1 MSDVSGHHDETFE
14 PATLGIT
21 PSSADAL
28 AEPPGAPPTGTTTT
42 PTSSWPMWILGLVIM
57 IDQVDQNI
65 VRGAQN
71 EIARDLSLSDTQV
84 GLLLS
89 CFVLVNGLVSV
100 PAGYLADRW
109 HRTRTIGHT
118 VIAWSGIT
126 ALTAA
131 APNYGA
137 LIGVRSALGFGQAI
151 TEPSTASLLADYYPL
166 EQRGRA
172 FSVQQVLVF
181 LGFGIGLAGGGA
193 VAATLGWRWSF
204 LIVGSPGVL
213 IAFFV
218 YRLRE
223 PRRGEADRLSL
234 GLTDDGEEDV
244 DVRRGLM
251 DEGLATFAKDLV
263 AGLRAD
269 MRTILSIPTMRYAL
283 VGVSALL
290 FSITAVGAALPPFY
304 ERNLG
309 VRPGLAEGY
318 VGAIL
323 VLGGIPG
330 VLLGGRVADR
340 FATRIKGA
348 RMAIPAYCVLAG
360 QTVFVLSY
368 LKLPL
373 GPTFALQVLGAF
385 IISLAVPALR
395 AGLSDAVPANLR
407 GAGFGAFNL
416 VSVLL
421 GQAAAGV
428 IVFTLADVFDDN
440 LRTAL
445 LVVSPPVFVGGL
457 IFLRAKDHMDE
468 DAAKIFTAI
477 MVAVQEQQARDAAPD
492 AAGPDD
498 PPNQEAG
505 VPGVAA
511 RSGSSAEGDGG
522 AEADARAADDVDAP
536 LDDDR

>member
-1 MSDVSGHHDETFE
+1 MEDQQ
-14 PATLGIT
+14 AK
-21 PSSADAL
+21 
-28 AEPPGAPPTGTTTT
+28 
-42 PTSSWPMWILGLVIM
+42 TSNWPMWILGLVIM

-71 EIARDLSLSDTQV
+71 EIARDLSLTDTQV
-84 GLLLS
+84 GILLS
-89 CFVLVNGLVSV
+89 CFVLVNGLISV

-118 VIAWSGIT
+118 VVGWSGIT

-131 APNYGA
+131 APNYAA
-137 LIGVRSALGFGQAI
+137 LIAVRSALGFGQAI

-166 EQRGRA
+166 DKRGKA

-181 LGFGIGLAGGGA
+181 LGFGIGLAGGGI
-193 VAATLGWRWSF
+193 VSATLGWRWSF
-204 LIVGSPGVL
+204 VLVGTPGVL

-223 PRRGEADRLSL
+223 PHRGEADRVSM
-234 GLTDDGEEDV
+234 GLPAEDPHHV
-244 DVRRGLM
+244 HHGLM
-251 DEGLATFAKDLV
+251 DEGLGQFTRDLV

-290 FSITAVGAALPPFY
+290 FSITAIGAALPPFY

-309 VRPGLAEGY
+309 VEPGAAESF

-330 VLLGGRVADR
+330 VLLGGRLADR
-340 FATRIKGA
+340 YANRIKGA

-373 GPTFALQVLGAF
+373 APTFALQALGAF

-421 GQAAAGV
+421 GQAAAAI
-428 IVFTLADVFDDN
+428 IVFTIADVFGDN

-445 LVVSPPVFVGGL
+445 LVVSPPVFIGGL

-477 MVAVQEQQARDAAPD
+477 MTAMQEQQAREAAEAATAAEAAPLPQRD
-492 AAGPDD
+492 AG
-498 PPNQEAG
+498 
-505 VPGVAA
+505 
-511 RSGSSAEGDGG
+511 AEGEPG
-522 AEADARAADDVDAP
+522 
-536 LDDDR
+536 

>member
-1 MSDVSGHHDETFE
+1 
-14 PATLGIT
+14 
-21 PSSADAL
+21 
-28 AEPPGAPPTGTTTT
+28 
-42 PTSSWPMWILGLVIM
+42 MWILGLVIM
-57 IDQVDQNI
+57 IDQIDQNI

-71 EIARDLSLSDTQV
+71 EIARDLALSDTQV

-109 HRTRTIGHT
+109 IRTRTIGHT
-118 VIAWSGIT
+118 IIGWSAIT
-126 ALTAA
+126 AMTAA

-166 EQRGRA
+166 ERRGLA
-172 FSVQQVLVF
+172 FSIQQVLVF
-181 LGFGIGLAGGGA
+181 LGFGIGLAGGGI
-193 VAATLGWRWSF
+193 VSATLGWRWSF
-204 LIVGSPGVL
+204 LIVGTPGVL

-223 PRRGEADRLSL
+223 PKRGEADRISM
-234 GLTDDGEEDV
+234 GLAPEADDAEPHK
-244 DVRRGLM
+244 GLM
-251 DEGLATFAKDLV
+251 DEGLATFMRELV
-263 AGLRAD
+263 SGLRAD

-309 VRPGLAEGY
+309 VRPGLAESY

-373 GPTFALQVLGAF
+373 APTFALQVLGAF

-416 VSVLL
+416 VSVIL
-421 GQAAAGV
+421 GQAAAAV
-428 IVFTLADVFDDN
+428 IVFTLADIFDDN

-445 LVVSPPVFVGGL
+445 LVVSPPVFIGGL
-457 IFLRAKDHMDE
+457 IFLKAKDHMDE
-468 DAAKIFTAI
+468 DAAKIFQAI
-477 MVAVQEQQARDAAPD
+477 MVAVQEQQAKDAA
-492 AAGPDD
+492 AATGEV
-498 PPNQEAG
+498 PP
-505 VPGVAA
+505 
-511 RSGSSAEGDGG
+511 S
-522 AEADARAADDVDAP
+522 
-536 LDDDR
+536 

>member
-1 MSDVSGHHDETFE
+1 MTDES
-14 PATLGIT
+14 PA
-21 PSSADAL
+21 PDSK
-28 AEPPGAPPTGTTTT
+28 PPPTNN
-42 PTSSWPMWILGLVIM
+42 WPMWILGLVIM

-71 EIARDLSLSDTQV
+71 EIARDLALSDTQV
-84 GLLLS
+84 GILLS
-89 CFVLVNGLVSV
+89 CFVLVNGLISV

-109 HRTRTIGHT
+109 VRTRTIGHT
-118 VIAWSGIT
+118 VIGWSGIT

-131 APNYGA
+131 APNYGS
-137 LIGVRSALGFGQAI
+137 LIAIRSALGFGQAI

-166 EQRGRA
+166 EKRGKA

-181 LGFGIGLAGGGA
+181 LGFGIGLAGGGI
-193 VAATLGWRWSF
+193 VSATLGWRWSF
-204 LIVGSPGVL
+204 LIVGTPGVL

-218 YRLRE
+218 YKLRE
-223 PRRGEADRLSL
+223 PHRGEADRLSM
-234 GLTDDGEEDV
+234 GLSAEDPSHV
-244 DVRRGLM
+244 HHGLM
-251 DEGLATFAKDLV
+251 DEGLGQFTRDLI

-290 FSITAVGAALPPFY
+290 FSITAIGAALPPFY

-309 VRPGLAEGY
+309 VEPGKAESF

-330 VLLGGRVADR
+330 VLLGGRLADR
-340 FATRIKGA
+340 YATRIKGA

-373 GPTFALQVLGAF
+373 APTFALQALGAF

-416 VSVLL
+416 VSVIL
-421 GQAAAGV
+421 GQAAAAI
-428 IVFTLADVFDDN
+428 IVFTIADIFGDN

-445 LVVSPPVFVGGL
+445 LVVSPPVFIGGL

-468 DAAKIFTAI
+468 DAAKIFQAI
-477 MVAVQEQQARDAAPD
+477 MTAMQEQQAREAAEAAALAQGDAA
-492 AAGPDD
+492 
-498 PPNQEAG
+498 
-505 VPGVAA
+505 
-511 RSGSSAEGDGG
+511 AEGDPG
-522 AEADARAADDVDAP
+522 
-536 LDDDR
+536 

>member
-1 MSDVSGHHDETFE
+1 MNEGRGDHEDTIE

-28 AEPPGAPPTGTTTT
+28 EETPKRPPGRV
-42 PTSSWPMWILGLVIM
+42 SNWPMWILGLVIM
-57 IDQVDQNI
+57 IDQIDQNI

-71 EIARDLSLSDTQV
+71 EIARDLHLSDTKV
-84 GLLLS
+84 GILLS
-89 CFVLVNGLVSV
+89 CFVLVNGLISV

-109 HRTRTIGHT
+109 NRTRTIGHT

-137 LIGVRSALGFGQAI
+137 LVAIRSALGFGQAI
-151 TEPSTASLLADYYPL
+151 TEPSCASLLADYYPA
-166 EQRGRA
+166 ERRGLA
-172 FSVQQVLVF
+172 FSTQQMLVF
-181 LGFGIGLAGGGA
+181 LGFGVGLAGGGA
-193 VAATLGWRWSF
+193 VSAALGWRAAF
-204 LIVGSPGVL
+204 LIVGTPGIV

-234 GLTDDGEEDV
+234 GLDAAGNDDV
-244 DVRRGLM
+244 DVRQGLLE
-251 DEGLATFAKDLV
+251 EGTGQFVRDLL

-269 MRTILSIPTMRYAL
+269 LRTIFSIPTMRYAL

-309 VRPGLAEGY
+309 VRPGLAESY

-330 VLLGGRVADR
+330 VLLGGRLADR
-340 FATRIKGA
+340 YATRIKGA

-373 GPTFALQVLGAF
+373 APTFALQVLGAF
-385 IISLAVPALR
+385 IITLAVPALR

-416 VSVLL
+416 VSVIM
-421 GQAAAGV
+421 GQALAAV
-428 IVFTLADVFDDN
+428 IVFTLADIFGNN

-445 LVVSPPVFVGGL
+445 LLVSPPVFIGGL
-457 IFLRAKDHMDE
+457 IFLKARNHLDE
-468 DAAKIFTAI
+468 DAAKIFEAI
-477 MVAVQEQQARDAAPD
+477 VRAMQEQQAK
-492 AAGPDD
+492 
-498 PPNQEAG
+498 EAG
-505 VPGVAA
+505 
-511 RSGSSAEGDGG
+511 
-522 AEADARAADDVDAP
+522 
-536 LDDDR
+536 

>member
-1 MSDVSGHHDETFE
+1 MVTGGSEHERTFE

-21 PSSADAL
+21 PSSADA
-28 AEPPGAPPTGTTTT
+28 EEVT
-42 PTSSWPMWILGLVIM
+42 PEVAAQRQATSSWPMWVLGLVIM

-71 EIARDLSLSDTQV
+71 VIARDLDLSDTQI
-84 GLLLS
+84 GILLS
-89 CFVLVNGLVSV
+89 CFVLVNGLISV

-118 VIAWSGIT
+118 VIGWSGIT
-126 ALTAA
+126 ALTAL
-131 APNYGA
+131 APNYGSLVA
-137 LIGVRSALGFGQAI
+137 VRSALGFGQAI
-151 TEPSTASLLADYYPL
+151 TEPSTASLLADYYPI
-166 EQRGRA
+166 EKRGLA
-172 FSVQQVLVF
+172 FSIQQVLVF
-181 LGFGIGLAGGGA
+181 LGFGIGLAGGGI
-193 VAATLGWRWSF
+193 VSATLGWRWAF
-204 LIVGSPGVL
+204 VIVGTPGVL
-213 IAFFV
+213 IAFAV

-223 PRRGEADRLSL
+223 PARGEADKLHL
-234 GLTDDGEEDV
+234 GINAAGDDEVTIERGLLDDGV
-244 DVRRGLM
+244 WSF
-251 DEGLATFAKDLV
+251 TKDLV
-263 AGLRAD
+263 SGLRAD

-283 VGVSALL
+283 VGVSSLL
-290 FSITAVGAALPPFY
+290 FSITAIGAALPPFY

-309 VRPGLAEGY
+309 VEPGIAESF

-340 FATRIKGA
+340 YANRIKGA

-373 GPTFALQVLGAF
+373 GPTFALQALGAF

-395 AGLSDAVPANLR
+395 AGPSDAVPANLR

-421 GQAAAGV
+421 GQAAAAV
-428 IVFTLADVFDDN
+428 VVFAIADVFGDN

-445 LVVSPPVFVGGL
+445 LVVSPPVFLGGL
-457 IFLRAKDHMDE
+457 IFLRARNHLDADTAKIFQAILTAMQE
-468 DAAKIFTAI
+468 QQERDAAK
-477 MVAVQEQQARDAAPD
+477 EQQDRAGDA
-492 AAGPDD
+492 
-498 PPNQEAG
+498 
-505 VPGVAA
+505 
-511 RSGSSAEGDGG
+511 DG
-522 AEADARAADDVDAP
+522 ADDDQRMGMPGDSATP
-536 LDDDR
+536 GPPTT